1 VFTGIKNKVIL
12 TADIGAMY
20 LNNMEESFEE
30 QVTRILEE
38 MVSSG
43 ELQKKAIEGED
54 HYTLTAGKP
63 SNSNTKGKK
72 HFLRTRT
79 SGRFSTH
86 NLKKP
91 LL

>member
-1 VFTGIKNKVIL
+1 
-12 TADIGAMY
+12 
-20 LNNMEESFEE
+20 MEETFEE
-30 QVTRILEE
+30 QVIRILEE

-54 HYTLTAGKP
+54 HYTLTASKP
-63 SNSNTKGKK
+63 STPAAKEHKY
-72 HFLRTRT
+72 FLRTRT
-79 SGRFSTH
+79 SRRFSTH